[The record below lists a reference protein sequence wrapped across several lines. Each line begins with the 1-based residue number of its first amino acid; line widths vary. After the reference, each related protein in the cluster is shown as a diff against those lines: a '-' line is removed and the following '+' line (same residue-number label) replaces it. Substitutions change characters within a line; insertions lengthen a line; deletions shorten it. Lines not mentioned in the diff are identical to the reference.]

1 MSPLAP
7 SISSVADK
15 SKLKKNESI
24 SETRLAALESQV
36 LIATCKNKTVD
47 LSISCFG
54 AAERY
59 HDSA

>member
-1 MSPLAP
+1 MSPLSP

-36 LIATCKNKTVD
+36 LIDIKNKNFGFYD
-47 LSISCFG
+47 FCFV